1 MEGNAPLGNNK
12 PGYGAIIT
20 SNNPGALSLGFD
32 IQTASNS
39 GPSMKTYNPATSN
52 WNGVANTNTQM
63 IANKKG
69 YMILIRGDRSVT
81 AFNQAATA
89 TTLRTTGQL
98 YTRGVNAPAPSTVL
112 PGKMESIGNPYASEI
127 DFTLLTKTGSV
138 DDKFYV
144 WDPLLTSNTNGLGG
158 YQTISATNGWKPT
171 PGGTA
176 NYDANVVCKTIKS
189 GYAFFVFSSGG
200 GGTVSFTETAKT
212 NSLISRHQNQNNMI
226 GRGFLRTN
234 LFNAAGALTDGNVVA
249 FDQDFSNE
257 YDGNDALKL
266 RNATENLGI
275 QRDTNNL
282 SVEARSPVISEDT
295 VFYTISNMRVQ
306 AYRLKFM
313 PENMNDA
320 NVSALLVD
328 RFLNTT
334 TPISLND
341 STVVNFSIT
350 ANTASAAANRFY
362 LVFKPI
368 VLLPVTITGIS
379 AGRNSN
385 GSITVNWKSEN
396 ETAIEKYEL
405 ERGADGRNFIRIK
418 TVLPVANNGGR
429 AEYTEID
436 TNPLSGNNFYR
447 IKAISTNG
455 LVQYSNIAK
464 VADIRSEYRIAVFPN
479 PVINKTINI
488 SFSNQSA
495 GRYNIQLINPLGQI
509 ALNKTEMLDAAPQT
523 KKIALGNQLPSGNY
537 QLKIIAP
544 DGKTIVTAI
553 VVY

>member
-1 MEGNAPLGNNK
+1 
-12 PGYGAIIT
+12 
-20 SNNPGALSLGFD
+20 
-32 IQTASNS
+32 
-39 GPSMKTYNPATSN
+39 
-52 WNGVANTNTQM
+52 
-63 IANKKG
+63 
-69 YMILIRGDRSVT
+69 
-81 AFNQAATA
+81 
-89 TTLRTTGQL
+89 
-98 YTRGVNAPAPSTVL
+98 
-112 PGKMESIGNPYASEI
+112 
-127 DFTLLTKTGSV
+127 
-138 DDKFYV
+138 
-144 WDPLLTSNTNGLGG
+144 
-158 YQTISATNGWKPT
+158 
-171 PGGTA
+171 
-176 NYDANVVCKTIKS
+176 
-189 GYAFFVFSSGG
+189 
-200 GGTVSFTETAKT
+200 
-212 NSLISRHQNQNNMI
+212 MI

-249 FDQDFSNE
+249 FDQAFSNE

-266 RNATENLGI
+266 INATENLGI

-282 SVEARSPVISEDT
+282 SVEARSPVNTEDT
-295 VFYTISNMRVQ
+295 VFYTINNMRAQ

-334 TPISLND
+334 TAINLND

-385 GSITVNWKSEN
+385 GTITVNWKSEN

-405 ERGADGRNFIRIK
+405 ERGGDGRNFSRIK

-429 AEYTEID
+429 AEYTELD

-488 SFSNQSA
+488 SFSNQSV
-495 GRYNIQLINPLGQI
+495 GRYIIQLINALGQT
-509 ALNKTEMLDAAPQT
+509 ALSKSEMLVAAPQT
-523 KKIALGNQLPSGNY
+523 KKIFLGNQLPSGNY

-553 VVY
+553 VVD

>member
-1 MEGNAPLGNNK
+1 
-12 PGYGAIIT
+12 
-20 SNNPGALSLGFD
+20 
-32 IQTASNS
+32 
-39 GPSMKTYNPATSN
+39 
-52 WNGVANTNTQM
+52 
-63 IANKKG
+63 
-69 YMILIRGDRSVT
+69 
-81 AFNQAATA
+81 
-89 TTLRTTGQL
+89 
-98 YTRGVNAPAPSTVL
+98 
-112 PGKMESIGNPYASEI
+112 
-127 DFTLLTKTGSV
+127 
-138 DDKFYV
+138 
-144 WDPLLTSNTNGLGG
+144 
-158 YQTISATNGWKPT
+158 
-171 PGGTA
+171 
-176 NYDANVVCKTIKS
+176 VVCKTIKS

-212 NSLISRHQNQNNMI
+212 NSLVTRQQNQHNMA

-249 FDQDFSNE
+249 FDQAFSNE

-266 RNATENLGI
+266 INATENLGI

-282 SVEARSPVISEDT
+282 SVEARSPVNTEDT
-295 VFYTISNMRVQ
+295 VFYTINNMRAQ

-385 GSITVNWKSEN
+385 GTITVNWKSEN

-405 ERGADGRNFIRIK
+405 ERGGDGRNFSRIK
-418 TVLPVANNGGR
+418 TVLPVANNGAR
-429 AEYTEID
+429 AEYTKLDE
-436 TNPLSGNNFYR
+436 TPLSGNNFYR

-495 GRYNIQLINPLGQI
+495 GRYIIQLINALGQT
-509 ALNKTEMLDAAPQT
+509 ALSKSEMLDAAPQT

-537 QLKIIAP
+537 ELKIIAP
-544 DGKTIVTAI
+544 DGQLIVNKLLI
-553 VVY
+553 P